1 MRRKARAMQLDGL
14 VDPAALVASVLARGL
29 EPPPPV
35 DLVRW
40 ATQNVR
46 FGAESPFP
54 GPYDPDRFPFFR
66 RVLDCLSPDHPSRV
80 VVLRGSAQIG
90 KTVVAEIFL
99 GGTED
104 LDPGPFLYVHPTEP
118 NARRWVRTKWWPMV
132 RASRALSRIF
142 ESRSS
147 KEGGTSLEIQER
159 RDGRGVL
166 IVSGANS
173 ASSLSMASARR
184 QVQDDL
190 SKWADLPEGDPEGL
204 ADDRSKAF
212 SWGKILK
219 VSTPH
224 LAHKCR
230 ISDAYAR
237 GTQEQFHVPCP
248 QCGYKHPLDWQQFRA
263 RVEENPENAFFVC
276 PECGGVIEE
285 KHRAAMVAGGE
296 WVAHNPNPEPGIVSF
311 HLWAAYAGLESWATL
326 ARTWHAA
333 KGDPADEQRVTN
345 TTGGEPYEQPGEAPA
360 WEDLRTRAETGKR
373 PRGTV
378 PYGALLLTLTLDCQD
393 DFIDGI
399 VVGWG
404 RDLRR
409 WVIER
414 VRIEGHVSTPEARAE
429 LNELVAKAWP
439 TASGARRRVDLVGI
453 DANAWTDDVFDWAK
467 GFPKQRVVMVRGVGG
482 DAAPSLA
489 LVRKE
494 RRRDGKILRY
504 QGRFFNVGV
513 NGLKGAL
520 YKFLRVADRDGRG
533 YVDFPAGLEDDYYE
547 QLTAEKR
554 TPVIDR
560 KGFTTYQWTKARGQ
574 RNEQL
579 DCMVYGEALAGKL
592 GWRTL
597 TPAQWAA
604 IESEREIAGAH
615 PASAQP
621 DLFRVAAVPKSEVEA
636 NAVRPSAPDPMVRRG
651 GGKSAPLSEVMGA
664 PRPAVPQS
672 SSRSLGAML
681 P

>member
-1 MRRKARAMQLDGL
+1 MPADNGY
-14 VDPAALVASVLARGL
+14 DPRALVSAVLARGL
-29 EPPPPV
+29 EPPPAV
-35 DLVRW
+35 DLAQW
-40 ATQNVR
+40 AIRNVR

-54 GPYDPDRFPFFR
+54 GPYDPARFPFYR
-66 RVLDCLSPDHPSRV
+66 RPLECLSPDHPARV

-90 KTVVAEIFL
+90 KSVLAQIFL
-99 GGTED
+99 GATED
-104 LDPGPFLYVHPTEP
+104 LDPGPFMYVHPTEP

-132 RASRALSRIF
+132 RASRALSRVF

-147 KEGGTSLEIQER
+147 KEGGTSLEIQETK
-159 RDGRGVL
+159 DGRGVL

-212 SWGKILK
+212 AWGKIFK

-230 ISDAYAR
+230 ISDAFAR

-248 QCGYKHPLDWQQFRA
+248 HCDYRHPFDWDQFRA
-263 RVEENPENAFFVC
+263 RAEENPTDAFFVC
-276 PECGGVIEE
+276 PDCGSVIEE
-285 KHRAAMVAGGE
+285 KHRAAIVAAGE
-296 WVAHNPNPEPGIVSF
+296 WIAHNPNPEPGWVSF
-311 HLWAAYAGLESWATL
+311 DLWAAYAGLESWATL
-326 ARTWHAA
+326 ARVWHAA

-345 TTGGEPYEQPGEAPA
+345 TTGGKPYEQPGEAPA
-360 WEDLRTRAETGKR
+360 WEELRTRAEKGQR
-373 PRGTV
+373 PRGLV
-378 PYGALLLTLTLDCQD
+378 PFGAILLTLTLDCQD
-393 DFIDGI
+393 DYVDGV

-409 WVIER
+409 WVIDR
-414 VRIEGHVSTPEARAE
+414 VRIEGHISMPEARAE
-429 LNELVAKAWP
+429 LHALVERTWA
-439 TASGARRRVDLVGI
+439 TAAGARRRVDLVGI
-453 DANAWTDDVFDWAK
+453 DANAWTDDVFDWTKAYSK
-467 GFPKQRVVMVRGVGG
+467 NRVIMVRGVGG
-482 DAAPSLA
+482 DAAPTLA

-494 RRRDGKILRY
+494 RRRDGRVLKY

-520 YKFLRVADRDGRG
+520 YKFLRVNDPDTRG

-554 TPVIDR
+554 MPVVDR
-560 KGFTTYQWTKARGQ
+560 RGFTSYQWTKARGQ

-579 DCMVYGEALAGKL
+579 DCMVYAEALAGKL

-604 IESEREIAGAH
+604 LEHEREIAGAH
-615 PASAQP
+615 PASSQA
-621 DLFRVAAVPKSEVEA
+621 DLFRTVEKPA
-636 NAVRPSAPDPMVRRG
+636 PTRPEPIVSLGA
-651 GGKSAPLSEVMGA
+651 GKSAPLSDVVG
-664 PRPAVPQS
+664 RPAAPPS
-672 SSRSLGAML
+672 ASSRSLGALL